1 MLPVLLTIG
10 PIKIYTFGVFLV
22 LAIFW
27 GTFFLWR
34 LIRLTAYKEEEIFD
48 GLFLSL
54 FSAIFFSRLFYVIA
68 NFSEYGFN
76 PLKFILINGY
86 PGLSLNGAIFGGM
99 VFDYLYFTFKKK
111 EFLELFNYFV
121 GPFFLS
127 LGFGFLGLFFAS
139 KSILLIFIFSTISF
153 IGSFLSY
160 QILMNYRKGIINKSF
175 NFVLFIFIIS
185 LINFFRNSG
194 LWQKFFLILVLTS
207 GGYVLYYF
215 RVTIFKS
222 IQGFLLLGKKYGQR
236 IFSKGFRRN
245 KK

>member
-1 MLPVLLTIG
+1 MLPVILTLG

-22 LAIFW
+22 LAFFW

-68 NFSEYGFN
+68 NFSEYGFS

-86 PGLSLNGAIFGGM
+86 PGLSLNGAIFGGI
-99 VFDYLYFTFKKK
+99 VFGYLYFFFKKK
-111 EFLELFNYFV
+111 DFLDLFNYFAT
-121 GPFFLS
+121 PIFLS
-127 LGFGFLGLFFAS
+127 SGFGFLGIFFAS
-139 KSILLIFIFSTISF
+139 KSTLFSFIFSLICF
-153 IGSFLSY
+153 LGSFFSY
-160 QILMNYRKGIINKSF
+160 LILMNYRKKIVNKSF
-175 NFVLFIFIIS
+175 NFIFFIFVIS
-185 LINFFRNSG
+185 LINLFRVSG
-194 LWQKFFLILVLTS
+194 LLQRFFLLLVLTN

-215 RVTIFKS
+215 RITIFES
-222 IQGFLLLGKKYGQR
+222 IRGFLLMGKKYGQK
-236 IFSKGFRRN
+236 IFTKGVRKD